1 MINSI
6 LKEQKDNEV
15 IKFVLN
21 MTIKDWIEVFTFKKT
36 IYEFK
41 YNNNLNLNE
50 YEEIKKKIPSI
61 KILFDDILEKNQDD
75 FYFSKFVFYL
85 YNYENWFINKRGRNR
100 K

>member
-1 MINSI
+1 M
-6 LKEQKDNEV
+6 
-15 IKFVLN
+15 
-21 MTIKDWIEVFTFKKT
+21 KK
-36 IYEFK
+36 
-41 YNNNLNLNE
+41 L
-50 YEEIKKKIPSI
+50 KKIPSI

>member
-21 MTIKDWIEVFTFKKT
+21 MTIKDWIDVFTFKKT
-36 IYEFK
+36 IYNFRCVK
-41 YNNNLNLNE
+41 QLNLCE
-50 YEEIKKKIPSI
+50 YEEIQKKIPSI
-61 KILFDDILEKNQDD
+61 KTLFDNILEKNQDD

-85 YNYENWFINKRGRNR
+85 YNYENWFLNKRGRNR